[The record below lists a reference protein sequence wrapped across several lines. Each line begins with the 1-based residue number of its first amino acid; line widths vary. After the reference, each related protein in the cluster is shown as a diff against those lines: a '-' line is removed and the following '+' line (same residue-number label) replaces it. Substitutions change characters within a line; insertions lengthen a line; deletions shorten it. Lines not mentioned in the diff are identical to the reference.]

1 MCFLGAREGEVNDF
15 TKEGRNWP
23 SDRSVQSQVTWRV
36 TRKVDISTFL
46 LAPKSGVQSL
56 LSQDSSSASVE

>member
-1 MCFLGAREGEVNDF
+1 MISLK
-15 TKEGRNWP
+15 KEETVLLTGQYSP
-23 SDRSVQSQVTWRV
+23 RSHRV

-46 LAPKSGVQSL
+46 LAPKSGIHSL